1 MTATTAPIL
10 ISPEALARRL
20 ADPGL
25 RILDASVEL
34 PAPRFDQDYR
44 VANGRGGWLQNH
56 IPGALHADLL
66 EDLAQPS
73 APFSFAL
80 PHADRLASALA
91 RQGVGADSQVVIYD
105 RADGFWAARL
115 WWMLRSVGIE
125 AQVLDGGFN
134 AWRAAGLPQQQGN
147 ESPVPVAELPLQQ
160 RPGFWIDRQGVQ
172 AVLAGERPGLLVC
185 ALSSALFHGTTPSR
199 YARRGH
205 IPGSLNLPARDLL
218 DAQGRYLPREQL
230 KQQLGDQLLATP
242 DPLVLYC
249 GGGISAAA
257 VALAMTLVGRGNVL
271 LYDGSL
277 QEWAADSNLPMTTG
291 ATPA

>member
-1 MTATTAPIL
+1 MSATAAPIL
-10 ISPEALARRL
+10 ISPETLVGYM
-20 ADPGL
+20 ADPDL

-34 PAPRFDQDYR
+34 PTPRFDQDYR
-44 VANGRGGWLQNH
+44 VASGRDSWLQAH

-66 EDLAQPS
+66 EELALPQAS
-73 APFSFAL
+73 FSFAL
-80 PHADRLASALA
+80 PHTDQLANTLA
-91 RQGVGADSQVVIYD
+91 RLGIDAASHIVIYD
-105 RADGFWAARL
+105 RADGFWAARV
-115 WWMLRSVGIE
+115 WWMLRSVGLE

-134 AWRAAGLPQQQGN
+134 AWCTAGLPQRQGE
-147 ESPVPVAELPLQQ
+147 ESPVPVVPLPLQQ

-172 AVLAGERPGLLVC
+172 AVLAGERPGVLVC
-185 ALSSALFHGTTPSR
+185 ALSSALFSGAAPSR

-205 IPGSLNLPARDLL
+205 IPGSLNLPARNLLDPHGKYLPSTQLKHRLGADLL
-218 DAQGRYLPREQL
+218 
-230 KQQLGDQLLATP
+230 KTP
-242 DPLVLYC
+242 APLVLYC

-257 VALAMTLVGRGNVL
+257 VALAMTLAGRDNVL

>member
-1 MTATTAPIL
+1 MTSIL
-10 ISPEALARRL
+10 ISPQALAHRL
-20 ADPGL
+20 GDPDL
-25 RILDASVEL
+25 RIVDASVEL

-44 VANGRGGWLQNH
+44 ATSGREGWLHHH

-66 EDLAQPS
+66 EDLADPQAS
-73 APFSFAL
+73 LSFAL
-80 PHADRLASALA
+80 PRADRLANALA
-91 RQGVGADSQVVIYD
+91 RLGIGADSPVVIYD

-115 WWMLRSVGIE
+115 WWMLRSVGLE

-134 AWRAAGLPQQQGN
+134 AWRAAGLPLGQG
-147 ESPVPVAELPLQQ
+147 EEIPLPAAELTLQQ
-160 RPGFWIDRQGVQ
+160 RPGFWVDRQGVQ
-172 AVLAGERPGLLVC
+172 AVLAGERPGVLIC
-185 ALSSALFHGTTPSR
+185 ALSEALFSGAAPSR
-199 YARRGH
+199 YTRRGH
-205 IPGSLNLPARDLL
+205 IPGSLNLPARNLL
-218 DAQGRYLPREQL
+218 DAQGRYLPKEQL
-230 KQQLGDQLLATP
+230 EQQLGVELITTQ

-257 VALAMTLVGRGNVL
+257 VALALTVVGRNTIL

>member
-1 MTATTAPIL
+1 MTATTTPIL
-10 ISPEALARRL
+10 ISPKTLARRL
-20 ADPGL
+20 AIPNL

-44 VANGRGGWLQNH
+44 VTSGREGWLHNH

-66 EDLAQPS
+66 EDLAQPQ

-80 PHADRLASALA
+80 PRADQFASALA
-91 RQGVGADSQVVIYD
+91 RLGIDAASHIVIYD

-115 WWMLRSVGIE
+115 WWMLRSVGLE

-134 AWRAAGLPQQQGN
+134 AWCAAGLPQRQGE
-147 ESPVPVAELPLQQ
+147 ESPVPVVPLPLQQ
-160 RPGFWIDRQGVQ
+160 RPGFWIDREGVQ
-172 AVLAGERPGLLVC
+172 AVLTGERPGLLVC
-185 ALSSALFHGTTPSR
+185 ALSSALFSGAAPSR

-205 IPGSLNLPARDLL
+205 IPGSLNLPARNLL
-218 DAQGRYLPREQL
+218 NPQGRYLPSEKLQ
-230 KQQLGDQLLATP
+230 QQLAGELLTTSE
-242 DPLVLYC
+242 PLVLYC

-257 VALAMTLVGRGNVL
+257 VALALTLVGRDNVL